1 MPRRAYPARGG
12 GNPNVSLGG
21 RVQHRAK
28 SSYKLNFN
36 TKTYQEGVINI
47 NLGPDPEV
55 RKSIFGEQ
63 LEHALGVDLVQIY
76 NLKQGLNK
84 FRTEGKKSASKEI
97 TQHRDLHTFHTI
109 DHKTLTREEKQQAL
123 RSLIFLTKK
132 GYRRVKPRMCA
143 DSSKQRRRLGYK
155 KENYALSTCHTEPIF
170 LTSVTGAKDGRK
182 FATIDVPGI
191 YLCAS
196 AAEEVIMPL
205 EGRLAKLIVPV
216 DPKLYQEYITVG
228 EDEIPCL
235 SVLITKALY
244 GLLESALQWY
254 TNFVWHW
261 KQVALQPTHTILV
274 SQRRSSTESA

>member
-1 MPRRAYPARGG
+1 M
-12 GNPNVSLGG
+12 
-21 RVQHRAK
+21 
-28 SSYKLNFN
+28 
-36 TKTYQEGVINI
+36 
-47 NLGPDPEV
+47 
-55 RKSIFGEQ
+55 
-63 LEHALGVDLVQIY
+63 VQIY

-155 KENYALSTCHTEPIF
+155 KENYALSTCHTDPIF

-196 AAEEVIMPL
+196 AAEEVIIPL

-216 DPKLYQEYITVG
+216 DPKDIKKSLDGSLLAFLRRASHNANTLRFHPPCPLLH
-228 EDEIPCL
+228 EDCG
-235 SVLITKALY
+235 V
-244 GLLESALQWY
+244 
-254 TNFVWHW
+254 F
-261 KQVALQPTHTILV
+261 
-274 SQRRSSTESA
+274 